1 MSREDDLLEQATRA
15 LRAEPPPSREE
26 LADGRA
32 VLMWAQRSA
41 RRKQRGRTLRW
52 VLPLAAVL
60 TAGSALAATGQ
71 IERIADAVAEW
82 LAPERVAEPK
92 KPKRARAP
100 KSKPKVDA
108 PAIAPAPDPSSSD
121 SAATATPAPAAPSEP
136 APSASPAPVTPA
148 PSRSAKLPSR
158 PRMPAKD
165 AVAEPTPVPP
175 PPIVTEPASAPEP
188 EPALKPS
195 PDLAAYRS
203 AHALHFRTRD
213 FRAALAA
220 WDAYLEAYPRGT
232 FAIEAIYNRA
242 ICLVR
247 LGRHDEARR
256 VLKPF
261 ADGAM
266 QGGYRRAEATQ
277 LLEALE

>member
-71 IERIADAVAEW
+71 IERMAEAVTEW
-82 LAPERVAEPK
+82 LAPERVAEQK

-100 KSKPKVDA
+100 KAKPQIDV
-108 PAIAPAPDPSSSD
+108 PAIAPAQDTSPPDGAK
-121 SAATATPAPAAPSEP
+121 AATPEPAAPSEP
-136 APSASPAPVTPA
+136 APSVPPPTTPA
-148 PSRSAKLPSR
+148 PSHRAKVPSR
-158 PRMPAKD
+158 PRMPVKD
-165 AVAEPTPVPP
+165 AVGEPAPVPP
-175 PPIVTEPASAPEP
+175 PPIVTEPARASEP